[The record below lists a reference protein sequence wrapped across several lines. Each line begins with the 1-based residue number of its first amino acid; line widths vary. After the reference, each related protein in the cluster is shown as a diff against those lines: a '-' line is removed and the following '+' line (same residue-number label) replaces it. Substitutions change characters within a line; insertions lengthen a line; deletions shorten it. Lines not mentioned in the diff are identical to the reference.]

1 MAFPSLW
8 RVCILLLP
16 QSEKALQK
24 NPNAGQHSAT
34 MGQGSPTN
42 WKLRNIFPKMS
53 FRDPLFVDFIR
64 EHNSKQLLSLF
75 CTWCPFKLW
84 LWPTLYREV
93 SLGITVGTY
102 RVSDTSLNSGK
113 LQCGPAYPD
122 GSPRNMPIVTL
133 S

>member
-1 MAFPSLW
+1 MALPSLW

-24 NPNAGQHSAT
+24 NPNTGQHSAT
-34 MGQGSPTN
+34 VGQGSPTN

-64 EHNSKQLLSLF
+64 EHNSKQSCCPCSARGVLSNSGCGL
-75 CTWCPFKLW
+75 PS
-84 LWPTLYREV
+84 REV

-122 GSPRNMPIVTL
+122 GSPRNMPTVTL